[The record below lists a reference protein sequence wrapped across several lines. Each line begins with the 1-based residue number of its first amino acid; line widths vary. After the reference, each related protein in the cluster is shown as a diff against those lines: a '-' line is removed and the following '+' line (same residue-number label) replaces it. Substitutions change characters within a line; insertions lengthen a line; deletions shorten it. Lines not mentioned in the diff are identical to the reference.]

1 MTSENYRQL
10 LNNEYNVKELNQ
22 EEFDDTLMHFA
33 MLYHKEQLA
42 LYDVV
47 VSLPKFKIGQTL
59 KRKSKYT
66 NDFIDIVVKKIERTK
81 QGFRY
86 TSSNDVWYYEKEL
99 LAY

>member
-22 EEFDDTLMHFA
+22 EEFEDTLIHFA
-33 MLYHKEQLA
+33 MLYHKEQLV

-66 NDFIDIVVKKIERTK
+66 NDFIDIVVNKIERTK
-81 QGFRY
+81 KGFRY
-86 TSSNDVWYYEKEL
+86 TSSNNVWYCEKEL